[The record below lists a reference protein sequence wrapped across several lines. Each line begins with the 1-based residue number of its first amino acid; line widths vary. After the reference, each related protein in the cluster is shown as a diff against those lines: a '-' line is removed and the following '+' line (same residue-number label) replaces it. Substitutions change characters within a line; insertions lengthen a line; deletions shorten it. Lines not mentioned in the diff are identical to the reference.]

1 MSKKHYSNYAKM
13 STSTEPVVEEI
24 VAVEEPVVEEVAKV
38 EEPVAEKPVVK
49 KAPKKITGVVCD
61 CSKLNVRKAPNA
73 KAEVICQIAVG
84 TKVIIEKNGSTDE
97 YYKVCLAS
105 GIEGF
110 CMKKYIEAE

>member
-13 STSTEPVVEEI
+13 STNPVVEEAVEVNEPVVEE
-24 VAVEEPVVEEVAKV
+24 AVEVIELVE
-38 EEPVAEKPVVK
+38 EKPVVK
-49 KAPKKITGVVCD
+49 KALKKVTGVVCD
-61 CSKLNVRKAPNA
+61 CSKLNVRKEPNA
-73 KAEVICQIAVG
+73 KAEVLCQISVG